1 MGIMSDVVLYE
12 KKGKIAV
19 ITYNRPEV
27 FNVYNLEVLKEA
39 ERIWCDFRDDPD
51 LWVAIITG
59 AGEKA
64 FCAGADLKGVDPHY
78 IRGVQRFDHDL
89 DVGKPTIAAVNGF
102 AVSGGM
108 TLVMACDLAIAAEH
122 AKFGLRQPTAG
133 LISDLGSGILPRAI
147 PRKLAMEL
155 LLTCK
160 LIDAQEALRMGLIN
174 KVVPMSELMPAAMQM
189 AEAICQNAP
198 LAIRASRDVARK
210 TFELPLSQAME
221 VGNQYVIDLMKTEDA
236 KEGGAAFY
244 EKRKP
249 VWKGK

>member
-1 MGIMSDVVLYE
+1 MSNVVLYE

-27 FNVYNLEVLKEA
+27 FNVYNLEVLREA

-51 LWVAIITG
+51 LWVAIVTG

-64 FCAGADLKGVDPHY
+64 FCAGADLKGLDRKIVESIH
-78 IRGVQRFDHDL
+78 RFDHDL
-89 DVGKPTIAAVNGF
+89 DVGKPTIAAINGF

-108 TLVMACDLAIAAEH
+108 TLMLACDLAIAAEH
-122 AKFGLRQPTAG
+122 ARFGLRQPIAG
-133 LISDLGSGILPRAI
+133 LVSDLGSGILPRTI

-160 LIDAQEALRMGLIN
+160 LIDAHEAHRMGLIN
-174 KVVPMSELMPAAMQM
+174 KVVPKDQLMSAAIEM
-189 AEAICQNAP
+189 AEMICQNAP
-198 LAIRASRDVARK
+198 LGVRAARDIARK
-210 TFELPLSQAME
+210 TFEVPLSEAME
-221 VGNQYVIDLMKTEDA
+221 IGNEWVIKLMQTEDA

-249 VWKGK
+249 NWKGR

>member
-1 MGIMSDVVLYE
+1 MSNVVLYE
-12 KKGKIAV
+12 KKGKIAI

-27 FNVYNLEVLKEA
+27 FNVYNLEVLREA
-39 ERIWCDFRDDPD
+39 EQIWCDFRDDPD

-64 FCAGADLKGVDPHY
+64 FCAGADLKGLDHN
-78 IRGVQRFDHDL
+78 IIKGIHRIDHDL
-89 DVGKPTIAAVNGF
+89 DVGKPIIAAINGF

-108 TLVMACDLAIAAEH
+108 TLMLACDLAIAAEH
-122 AKFGLRQPTAG
+122 AKFGLRQPIAG
-133 LISDLGSGILPRAI
+133 LVSDLGSGILPRAI

-160 LIDAQEALRMGLIN
+160 LIDAHEAYRIGLIN
-174 KVVPMSELMPAAMQM
+174 KVVPMGELMPAAIEM
-189 AEAICQNAP
+189 AEMICQNSP
-198 LAIRASRDVARK
+198 LGVRAARDIARK
-210 TFELPLSQAME
+210 TFEVPLSQAME
-221 VGNQYVIDLMKTEDA
+221 IGNEYVLKLMQTEDA

-249 VWKGK
+249 NWKAK